1 MLLRLRTPTFRW
13 SLRSLSNAHRYP
25 HPSSSFHLSLSSSIQ
40 PQVSGILD
48 GDCDGF
54 LPWLERKAGSK
65 ISSALSIGKS
75 PYGRA
80 LFASRIIHT
89 GECILQVPYSVQIS
103 VDNLF
108 PEIRSLISNGV
119 GNISKLAVVIL
130 VEQKLGR
137 DSEWDPY
144 ISCLPQQGQLH
155 NTIFWSESEL
165 DMIRISSMYQETI
178 NQKSQI
184 EKDFLTMRPVF
195 ESLLKSFGEFTLRDF
210 MHACTLVGSRAWGSM
225 KGLSLIPF
233 ADFLNHDGV
242 SEAIVMNDD
251 DKQYSEV
258 TADRDYAL
266 GEQVLIRYGKF
277 SNSTLMLDFGF
288 TLPYNNYDEVHIQLD
303 IPKHDHLHDP
313 KTELLRQYF
322 VRPTKDVKG
331 LSNSVNSFIIK
342 EVPSARGKGKGLP
355 QSLRA
360 FARVLS
366 CTFPQELND
375 LAMEAAQTDG
385 RLARR
390 PLRNINKEIEA
401 HLMLSSLFAK
411 LISEHSEAILSLES
425 SNAPSLSTKLAVRR
439 TMARDLLVGEL
450 RILKSASAW
459 LDNYCSS
466 LTGQCIHC

>member
-1 MLLRLRTPTFRW
+1 MLLRLRIPAFWW
-13 SLRSLSNAHRYP
+13 SLCSLSNARRYP
-25 HPSSSFHLSLSSSIQ
+25 HPSSSFQLSLSSSSH

-54 LPWLERKAGSK
+54 LPWLERKAVSK
-65 ISSALSIGKS
+65 ISSALSIGKA
-75 PYGRA
+75 PCGRA

-89 GECILQVPYSVQIS
+89 GECILQVPYAVQMT
-103 VDNLF
+103 VDNLL
-108 PEIRSLISNGV
+108 PEIRSLISTEV
-119 GNISKLAVVIL
+119 GCISKLAVVIL

-165 DMIRISSMYQETI
+165 DMIRLSSVYQETI

-184 EKDFLTMRPVF
+184 EKDFLAIRPVF
-195 ESLLKSFGEFTLRDF
+195 KSLLKSFGEFTFKDF

-233 ADFLNHDGV
+233 ADFLNHDGD
-242 SEAIVMNDD
+242 SDSIVMSDD
-251 DKQYSEV
+251 DKQYSE
-258 TADRDYAL
+258 
-266 GEQVLIRYGKF
+266 VLIRYGKF
-277 SNSTLMLDFGF
+277 SNATLMLDFGF
-288 TLPYNNYDEVHIQLD
+288 TLPYNNYDEVQIQLD
-303 IPKHDHLHDP
+303 IPKHDPLRDL
-313 KTELLRQYF
+313 KMELLRQYF
-322 VRPTKDVKG
+322 VRPNKDVKG

-342 EVPSARGKGKGLP
+342 EVTSAKGKGLP

-366 CTFPQELND
+366 CTFPQELDD

-390 PLRNINKEIEA
+390 PLRNISKEIEA
-401 HLMLSSLFAK
+401 HLLLSSLFNK
-411 LISEHSEAILSLES
+411 LIAEHSEAILSLEL

-439 TMARDLLVGEL
+439 KMARDLLVGEL

-466 LTGQCIHC
+466 LTGRSIHC